1 MNSIERN
8 SKHAALAAA
17 LIGIFGWGSP
27 PVGAQGAQRAQQG
40 AHMDVG
46 ASMVQ
51 PPQAPASGASAN
63 NPDNMPIK
71 RPNQPTRDP
80 IARRPPASD
89 TQPK

>member
-8 SKHAALAAA
+8 AKRVAMAAA
-17 LIGIFGWGSP
+17 LIGIYGWGSQ
-27 PVGAQGAQRAQQG
+27 PVGAQGT
-40 AHMDVG
+40 HMDVG
-46 ASMVQ
+46 GSMVQ
-51 PPQAPASGASAN
+51 PPPVPASGASAT

-71 RPNQPTRDP
+71 RPHKPTRDP

>member
-8 SKHAALAAA
+8 AKRAALAAA

-27 PVGAQGAQRAQQG
+27 PVGAQGTQG
-40 AHMDVG
+40 AHIDVG

-71 RPNQPTRDP
+71 RPNKPTRDP

>member
-1 MNSIERN
+1 
-8 SKHAALAAA
+8 
-17 LIGIFGWGSP
+17 
-27 PVGAQGAQRAQQG
+27 
-40 AHMDVG
+40 MDVG

-51 PPQAPASGASAN
+51 PPQARASGASAN

-71 RPNQPTRDP
+71 RPNKPTRDP

>member
-8 SKHAALAAA
+8 AKRAALAAV
-17 LIGIFGWGSP
+17 LIGTFGWGSP
-27 PVGAQGAQRAQQG
+27 PVRAQGAR
-40 AHMDVG
+40 MDVG

-71 RPNQPTRDP
+71 RPNKPTRDP

>member
-1 MNSIERN
+1 MHSIEQTAKR
-8 SKHAALAAA
+8 AAVAAA
-17 LIGIFGWGSP
+17 LIGVVGWGSR
-27 PVGAQGAQRAQQG
+27 PVWAQGTQ
-40 AHMDVG
+40 MDVG

-51 PPQAPASGASAN
+51 RPQAPASGASAG

-71 RPNQPTRDP
+71 RPNKPTRDP